1 MDKRERKY
9 YLVSLAYNS
18 YDMRLRTIQI
28 CVPSLKIHSA
38 KPHNGIIEYQQ
49 LFSCRK
55 NDSESIEYELRK
67 AERRD
72 GYCLWEEV

>member
-9 YLVSLAYNS
+9 YLVTLCRMS
-18 YDMRLRTIQI
+18 YDFRLETIQL

-38 KPHNGIIEYQQ
+38 KPHKGRICHQQ

-55 NDSESIEYELRK
+55 EYSESIEYELRK

-72 GYCLWEEV
+72 NYCLWEEV